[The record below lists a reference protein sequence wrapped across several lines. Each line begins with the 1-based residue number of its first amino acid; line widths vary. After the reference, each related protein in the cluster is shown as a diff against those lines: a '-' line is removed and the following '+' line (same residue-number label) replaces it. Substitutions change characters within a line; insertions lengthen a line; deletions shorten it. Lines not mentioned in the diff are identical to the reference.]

1 MKTFFLAAS
10 LLISSHAFAQSLC
23 GSLTNMHELLLEQ
36 HEEVLFAV
44 GNLTSGEPFRMY
56 VGPQTKTFTL
66 LFSPLDAP
74 ELGCILQSGVNFGPA
89 IKKEVSNELL

>member
-10 LLISSHAFAQSLC
+10 LLISSHAFAQVPC
-23 GSLTNMHELLLEQ
+23 GSLDTMHESLVDQ
-36 HEEVLFAV
+36 HQEVLFAV

-74 ELGCILQSGVNFGPA
+74 ELGCVLQSGVNFGPA
-89 IKKEVSNELL
+89 IEKRNAI